1 MPCCAPTACQPRPL
15 REPSRITLVSAKVF
29 AFSSLFSAGMRTSVK
44 VMSAFWTI
52 FTAVLC
58 SILVA
63 S

>member
-1 MPCCAPTACQPRPL
+1 M
-15 REPSRITLVSAKVF
+15 SAKVS

-44 VMSAFWTI
+44 VMSAFCTI

>member
-1 MPCCAPTACQPRPL
+1 M
-15 REPSRITLVSAKVF
+15 SAKVL
-29 AFSSLFSAGMRTSVK
+29 AFSSLFSAGTRTSVK